1 MIKRIIYVLS
11 TLVLSS
17 LIGIGLNGC
26 GGSSTK
32 TIPPLNPA
40 GVYNITY
47 TPATDSMNC
56 TFTDTTTSASY
67 ATATTSSMGGD
78 TITITSSG
86 YDCSQASSNGG
97 YCNSTI
103 TWLQEG
109 KQYDLSG
116 KCSTDQCNLD
126 AVYAYNEDCSNATLS
141 SCTGTMTID
150 ENVTI
155 TTTQINGTATLSTIS
170 LNGTLSNSDNFVDNC
185 NFVTNPLTISG
196 TKQ

>member
-1 MIKRIIYVLS
+1 MEVKMKRTIMYVLS
-11 TLVLSS
+11 ALVLSS

-56 TFTDTTTSASY
+56 TFTDTTTNASY
-67 ATATTSSMGGD
+67 ATATTLSMGGD

-97 YCNSTI
+97 DCNTTI
-103 TWLQEG
+103 VWLQGG
-109 KQYDLSG
+109 KQYSLSG
-116 KCSTDQCNLD
+116 ECSTNQCNLE
-126 AVYAYNEDCSNATLS
+126 AFYAYSEDCSNATFPS
-141 SCTGTMTID
+141 SM
-150 ENVTI
+150 
-155 TTTQINGTATLSTIS
+155 SS
-170 LNGTLSNSDNFVDNC
+170 F
-185 NFVTNPLTISG
+185 
-196 TKQ
+196 